1 MRRRAFTWPGLA
13 LALVIVLAALPPLA
27 VLLYAFSAR
36 WDRSVL
42 PEGAT
47 WAWMA
52 ELVRTPGVQA
62 AVAQTLG
69 LSFASAASTLLA
81 GGTATLVARL
91 VSPRVTALLDTLS
104 LLPYAIPPVVI
115 AIGALELFVGRWG
128 AWLDLRVVY
137 VAVVSPLLFP
147 LLHKTL
153 GAAMRQLDVQPL
165 MEAAHTLGASDA
177 YVLRRVLLPL
187 LAPALVAC
195 LLLCWVTAAMEFAIA
210 NLLLGGSLQMLQPLM
225 NGMRNVNGHLSAALV
240 VLSFAVVTAMG
251 MLVEGWMAWNTRRN
265 SSSARPR

>member
-1 MRRRAFTWPGLA
+1 MKRPPWSWSRLA
-13 LALVIVLAALPPLA
+13 LALMLVLALLPPLA
-27 VLLYAFSAR
+27 VLMYAFSAR

-47 WAWMA
+47 TAWMA
-52 ELVRTPGVQA
+52 ETLRTPRVQA
-62 AVAQTLG
+62 AVVQTLV
-69 LSFASAASTLLA
+69 LSLASAVLTLLV

-128 AWLDLRVVY
+128 AWLDLRIVY
-137 VAVVSPLLFP
+137 VVVVAPLLFP

-153 GAAMRQLDVQPL
+153 SAAMRQLDVQPL
-165 MEAAHTLGASDA
+165 MEAAHTLGATDG
-177 YVLRRVLLPL
+177 YLLRRVLLPL
-187 LAPALVAC
+187 LAPALVAG

-210 NLLLGGSLQMLQPLM
+210 NLLLGGSIEMLQPLM
-225 NGMRNVNGHLSAALV
+225 NGMRGVNGHLSAALV
-240 VLSFAVVTAMG
+240 VLSFVVITTLGSM
-251 MLVEGWMAWNTRRN
+251 VEGLMAWNTRRN
-265 SSSARPR
+265 S

>member
-1 MRRRAFTWPGLA
+1 MTRVGFSWSRLA
-13 LALVIVLAALPPLA
+13 LALVVLLAVLPALA
-27 VLLYAFSAR
+27 VLLYACSAR
-36 WDRSVL
+36 WDRGLL

-47 WAWMA
+47 LAWMR
-52 ELVRTPGVQA
+52 EVVRTPRVQA
-62 AVAQTLG
+62 AVLQTLA
-69 LSFASAASTLLA
+69 LSLASALLTLGV
-81 GGTATLVARL
+81 GGTATIVARL

-137 VAVVSPLLFP
+137 VVVAAPLLFP

-153 GAAMRQLDVQPL
+153 GAAMRQLDVAPL
-165 MEAAHTLGASDA
+165 MEAAHTLGASDGF
-177 YVLRRVLLPL
+177 VLRRVLLPL

-210 NLLLGGSLQMLQPLM
+210 NLLLGGSIEMLQPLM

-240 VLSFAVVTAMG
+240 VSSFAVITAMG
-251 MLVEGWMAWNTRRN
+251 LMVEGLMAWNTRRN
-265 SSSARPR
+265 S

>member
-1 MRRRAFTWPGLA
+1 MKRRLFSWPGLA
-13 LALVIVLAALPPLA
+13 LATMIALAVLPPLA
-27 VLLYAFSAR
+27 VLSYAFSAR

-47 WAWMA
+47 WAWML
-52 ELVRTPGVQA
+52 ETLRTPQVQS
-62 AVAQTLG
+62 AVVQTLE
-69 LSFASAASTLLA
+69 LSFASSLLTLLV
-81 GGTATLVARL
+81 GGTATIVVRL

-128 AWLDLRVVY
+128 GWLDLRVVY

-153 GAAMRQLDVQPL
+153 GAAMRQLDVAPL
-165 MEAAHTLGASDA
+165 MEAAHTLGATDG
-177 YVLRRVLLPL
+177 YLLRRVLLPL

-210 NLLLGGSLQMLQPLM
+210 NLLLGGSIEMLQPLM
-225 NGMRNVNGHLSAALV
+225 NGMRGVNGHLSAALV
-240 VLSFAVVTAMG
+240 VLSFAVITAMG
-251 MLVEGWMAWNTRRN
+251 MMVEGLTAWNTRRN
-265 SSSARPR
+265 S